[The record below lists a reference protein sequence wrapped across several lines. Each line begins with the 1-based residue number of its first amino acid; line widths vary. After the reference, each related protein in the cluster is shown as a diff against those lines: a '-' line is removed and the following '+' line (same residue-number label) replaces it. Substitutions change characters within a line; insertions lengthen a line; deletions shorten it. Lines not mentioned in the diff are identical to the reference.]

1 LQKGIEG
8 PAFEVGLNRRWS
20 DAGLLKEIEVHK
32 EANGGDVVGK
42 TIEPALIAVGIDRPL
57 GEIGEVVLV
66 ALDVRVEVQQQLV
79 REEEGQP
86 GILNDEH
93 VGRRVAGN
101 QRLQLVEIG
110 LAAGAGCVLLD
121 GELWV
126 PGAEAVEGTT

>member
-1 LQKGIEG
+1 PIARQQITAVGAHPGQHADGAERWSNAEGGRIRLDARGELLHRLQKGIEG

-66 ALDVRVEVQQQLV
+66 ALDVR
-79 REEEGQP
+79 
-86 GILNDEH
+86 
-93 VGRRVAGN
+93 
-101 QRLQLVEIG
+101 
-110 LAAGAGCVLLD
+110 
-121 GELWV
+121 
-126 PGAEAVEGTT
+126 